1 MHTPLIFI
9 GKKWT
14 FIETAFHSLHISSCS
29 SRFLGNSGNKIGG
42 KGYLHASLL
51 QPIGLN
57 PRLYVRTR
65 LKPQP
70 DVIMKSRLLY
80 AAVLT
85 VLLGGLFMSAAP
97 EPSLTTRAQQSFF
110 DRLVTPDITRFTLT
124 FDIDGL
130 NDMKRS
136 DEYFPATFSHN
147 GEQWEAELK
156 VRGRYRRRVCDF
168 PPLKLK
174 LNKDMLEAAGLQR
187 HNKFKLVTHCSD
199 NFDNDDN
206 VLREYL
212 AYELYN
218 LMTGEGYR
226 TQLVEVTYQ
235 NANTGESVQRY
246 GILIEDTDE
255 MAQANG
261 GEECDDCFNMDADRY
276 EVGTREQVALFQ
288 YMIGNSD
295 YGIRT
300 PRNIKHVQ
308 QQAGGAF
315 KVVPYDF
322 DFAGLV
328 NAEYAIPNPNY
339 NQEKITDRIFVWE
352 YDETPQLDATIQQ
365 FLNKEAEA
373 LNLVE
378 NFPNLTKR
386 SKREISKYLGEF
398 FDSLRDDTFQ
408 AGV

>member
-1 MHTPLIFI
+1 MHALHLFI
-9 GKKWT
+9 GKIES
-14 FIETAFHSLHISSCS
+14 FIETAFHSLQNSSCS
-29 SRFLGNSGNKIGG
+29 SRFLGDSGNKIGG
-42 KGYLHASLL
+42 KGHLHASLL

-110 DRLVTPDITRFTLT
+110 DRLVTPEITRFTLT

-130 NDMKRS
+130 NEMKSS

-147 GEQWEAELK
+147 GEQWDAKLK
-156 VRGRYRRRVCDF
+156 VRGRYRRRICDF

-206 VLREYL
+206 VLREHL

-226 TQLVEVTYQ
+226 TQLVEVTYRHSY
-235 NANTGESVQRY
+235 TGETVKRY

-261 GEECDDCFNMDADRY
+261 GEECDDCFNVDADRY
-276 EVGTREQVALFQ
+276 EAGTREQVALFQ

-295 YGIRT
+295 FGIRT
-300 PRNIKHVQ
+300 PRNTKHVQ

-322 DFAGLV
+322 DFSGLV

-339 NQEKITDRIFVWE
+339 GLQKITDRVFIWE
-352 YDETPQLDATIQQ
+352 YDEAPQLDTAIQQ
-365 FLNKEAEA
+365 FMDKEADA
-373 LNLVE
+373 LSLVE

-386 SKREISKYLGEF
+386 SKREITKYLGEF
-398 FDSLRDDTFQ
+398 FESVRNGTFQ
-408 AGV
+408 TGV